1 MASTYSGGTSLIG
14 SSPGNHPSLPG
25 SVTLSEGPMAFC
37 KHSSCGLSASGKR
50 PVIYLILSEPENQT
64 ARENIEAKSLQ
75 GKRSVRKLQPWR
87 PNAMEHAL
95 EKISEICLAFHRIST
110 ALPCEHF
117 ISGAEAHTLIRK
129 ARVPGY
135 LGPNIPASVNKSAL
149 IWLLVWLRTATFYNL
164 WRNAYEFSI
173 CLFLWFLSNQLLII
187 HMWLSVTKVKSEAIL
202 SQSLNSCLRHL
213 PLLQ

>member
-1 MASTYSGGTSLIG
+1 
-14 SSPGNHPSLPG
+14 
-25 SVTLSEGPMAFC
+25 MAFC
-37 KHSSCGLSASGKR
+37 RHSSCGLSASEER
-50 PVIYLILSEPENQT
+50 PVIWSCPNQRT
-64 ARENIEAKSLQ
+64 RLPEAKSLQ

-164 WRNAYEFSI
+164 WRNVYKFSI
-173 CLFLWFLSNQLLII
+173 CLFLWFLSNQQLLII

-202 SQSLNSCLRHL
+202 TQSLNSYLRHL